1 MTQIAAQLFTIRDFT
16 KTREDFAASMAKI
29 RDIGYQAVQV
39 SQIGDIS
46 DADVKR
52 ICDENGLTICNTHVS
67 VDDLLRK
74 PDAVIE
80 QHRLWGARH
89 VAIGGMPQEYRE
101 SEAGF
106 RRFAEVANGIGER
119 LYEAGLTFSYH
130 NHSFEFLR
138 FGARSGLELIFDETD
153 PRYVQAELDT
163 YWIQHGGADPVVW
176 IERMQDRMP
185 VIHLKD
191 MVMLSP
197 TLNPSPKMREGLSSA
212 PLPPRGGGAGGGVR
226 PQQAFAEVGEGNMNF
241 SGILAACQRIGVEWY
256 AVEQDICQRDPFES
270 LAISYRNLRA
280 MGLS

>member
-16 KTREDFAASMAKI
+16 KTRDDFAASMAKI
-29 RDIGYQAVQV
+29 REIGYRAVQV
-39 SQIGDIS
+39 SAIGDIS

-52 ICDENGLTICNTHVS
+52 IADDNGLTICNTHVS
-67 VDDLLRK
+67 VDLLQND

-89 VAIGGMPQEYRE
+89 VAIGGMPLECRE
-101 SEAGF
+101 SEDGF
-106 RRFAEVANGIGER
+106 RRFVEIANGIGER
-119 LYEAGLTFSYH
+119 LYGAGLTFSYH

-138 FGARSGLELIFDETD
+138 FGARNGLELIFDETD
-153 PRYVQAELDT
+153 RRYVKAELDT
-163 YWIQHGGADPVVW
+163 YWLQHGGADPVAW

-185 VIHLKD
+185 VVHLKD
-191 MVMLSP
+191 MVMI
-197 TLNPSPKMREGLSSA
+197 RA
-212 PLPPRGGGAGGGVR
+212 DDGGR
-226 PQQAFAEVGEGNMNF
+226 PQQAMAEVGEGNMNF
-241 SGILAACQRIGVEWY
+241 AGILAACKRIGVEWY